1 MNYLLFKKALEQFPV
16 FSSKDIKKQ
25 FSDFDNR
32 RLVEWQRK
40 GYIIKLRRG
49 FYCFEET
56 QKGES
61 FRYFSANKIYSPSYI
76 SLESALSYYNL
87 IPEGVFTTTSLTT
100 RNTTSFSTPVGSFS
114 YRNVKAQLFF
124 GYRLLNIHGHIIKMA
139 DTEKSVLDYLYLNKI
154 DTPDIM
160 EGLRF
165 NESQLHDLLD
175 FDKLDQYE
183 ELFHSKILQKRLQ
196 LLKKMIDA

>member
-124 GYRLLNIHGHIIKMA
+124 GYRLLNIQGHTIKMA
-139 DTEKSVLDYLYLNKI
+139 DPEKSILDYLYLNKI
-154 DTPDIM
+154 DTSRYVG
-160 EGLRF
+160 GL
-165 NESQLHDLLD
+165 
-175 FDKLDQYE
+175 
-183 ELFHSKILQKRLQ
+183 KIE
-196 LLKKMIDA
+196 

>member
-1 MNYLLFKKALEQFPV
+1 MNYLLFKKSLEQFPV
-16 FSSKDIKKQ
+16 FSLNDIKKQ

-56 QKGES
+56 EKGES

-114 YRNVKAQLFF
+114 FRNVKAQLFF
-124 GYRLLNIHGHIIKMA
+124 GYRLLNIQGHTIKIA
-139 DTEKSVLDYLYLNKI
+139 EAEKALLDYLYLNKI
-154 DTPDIM
+154 DTPEIL
-160 EGLRF
+160 EGLRL
-165 NESQLHDLLD
+165 NESQLLDLLD
-175 FDKLDQYE
+175 FDKLRQYSE
-183 ELFHSKILQKRLQ
+183 VFHSKILQKRLQ
-196 LLKKMIDA
+196 LLKKMIHA

>member
-1 MNYLLFKKALEQFPV
+1 MNYLLFRKSLEQFPV

-32 RLVEWQRK
+32 RLVEWQEK

-49 FYCFEET
+49 YYCFEDT
-56 QKGES
+56 DKGEF
-61 FRYFSANKIYSPSYI
+61 FRYFSANKIYPPSYI
-76 SLESALSYYNL
+76 SLQSALSYYNL

-100 RNTTSFSTPVGSFS
+100 RNTTSFSTPVGNFTF
-114 YRNVKAQLFF
+114 RNIKAQLFF
-124 GYRLLNIHGHIIKMA
+124 GYRLLNIQGHIIKIA
-139 DTEKSVLDYLYLNKI
+139 EPEKSVLDHLYLNKI
-154 DTPDIM
+154 DTPEM
-160 EGLRF
+160 LEGTRL
-165 NESQLHDLLD
+165 NKPQLLDLLD
-175 FDKLDQYE
+175 FNKLNQYQ